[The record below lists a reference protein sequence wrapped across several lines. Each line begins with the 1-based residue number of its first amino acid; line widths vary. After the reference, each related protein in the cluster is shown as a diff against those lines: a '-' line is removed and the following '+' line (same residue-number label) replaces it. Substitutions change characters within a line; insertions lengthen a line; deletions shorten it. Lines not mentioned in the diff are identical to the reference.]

1 MSSLRAD
8 VFTSPSLPFVIAG
21 GDPKQMGWWSPTT
34 ATLISGEREA
44 ILVDAL
50 WTIQQANDLAD
61 WIEKTIPGK
70 RLTTVYITHGHGDH
84 FFGLKILRKRFP
96 GFQTLATPR
105 VIAGMKKQLE
115 PKYFQRAWGNLFPN
129 QIDHDDVLP
138 DELGAHNS
146 LSLEGHKLQA
156 YEAGD
161 SDTTDTTF
169 LHVPDLDL
177 IVAGDIV
184 YNDVHPFLGE
194 AATPE
199 RRRSWLACLDK
210 IAKLKPH
217 TVIAGHKRDGAV
229 DGRNN
234 VQATI
239 EYIETFEKLL
249 ENTKDAKELFKK
261 MSERYPTRINPQ
273 ALTVSCRNA
282 WSAKKKA
289 AATATKL

>member
-8 VFTSPSLPFVIAG
+8 VFTTPSIPFVVPG
-21 GDPKQMGWWSPTT
+21 GKPGDMAYWSPTT

-70 RLTTVYITHGHGDH
+70 RLTAVYITHGHGDH
-84 FFGLKILRKRFP
+84 FLGLKTLRKRFP
-96 GFQTLATPR
+96 PFKTLATPR
-105 VIAGMKKQLE
+105 VIARIKKEVE
-115 PKYFQRAWGNLFPN
+115 PKYYRRAWSNLFPN
-129 QIDHDDVLP
+129 QIDHDDILP
-138 DELGAHNS
+138 DELGVNCS
-146 LSLEGHKLQA
+146 LSLEGHILQV

-169 LHVPDLDL
+169 LHIPSLSL

-184 YNDVHPFLGE
+184 YNDVHPFMGE
-194 AATPE
+194 AATTE
-199 RRRSWLACLDK
+199 RRRSWLACLHQ

-217 TVIAGHKRDGAV
+217 IVIAGHKRDGAV

-234 VQATI
+234 VEATI

-249 ENTKDAKELFKK
+249 SRTGNAKELFHH
-261 MSERYPTRINPQ
+261 
-273 ALTVSCRNA
+273 
-282 WSAKKKA
+282 
-289 AATATKL
+289 